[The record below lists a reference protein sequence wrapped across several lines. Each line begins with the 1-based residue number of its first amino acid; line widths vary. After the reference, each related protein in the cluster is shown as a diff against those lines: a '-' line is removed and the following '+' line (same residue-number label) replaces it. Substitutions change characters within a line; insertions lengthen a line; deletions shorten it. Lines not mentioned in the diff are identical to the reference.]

1 VKTKQGENS
10 MIAVIAKVPIQPG
23 KKEEALAAVKK
34 LMSQVAQEKG
44 TLYYT
49 LNIEKNNPNT
59 FVFIERYQDMG
70 ALTVHSSTPHFKE
83 FMEKAMTFASGHPE
97 ITVFNEMDSI

>member
-1 VKTKQGENS
+1 VITKEGGNS
-10 MIAVIAKVPIQPG
+10 MIAVIAKVPIQPE

-34 LMSQVAQEKG
+34 LMSQVAKEEG

-70 ALTVHSSTPHFKE
+70 SLTVHSSTPHFKE
-83 FMEKAMTFASGHPE
+83 FMGKAMTFASGHPE
-97 ITVFNEMDSI
+97 INVFNEMDSI